1 MHSKVICLCEEGY
14 NFSTPTS
21 IKWLL
26 PYDVNEKGYH
36 PGWHWGGGWLWGY
49 FPIINDI
56 GLVAKR
62 VD

>member
-36 PGWHWGGGWLWGY
+36 PGWHWGGGGCGGIFL
-49 FPIINDI
+49 
-56 GLVAKR
+56 
-62 VD
+62 